1 MHLMKHIIFICFF
14 RWTNIASL
22 QRNPIFTCFFFLL
35 LPSVFNFANANI
47 SWFQLNIQF
56 VKLIHVYIKFV
67 ILFVMKIFHL
77 INLFKFHHLM
87 VYIINTQRVI
97 FYTYISYFALISINR
112 YFSKII
118 ILSKKKEERESTSFS
133 PCKQTN
139 FIEKEIATT
148 SYK

>member
-1 MHLMKHIIFICFF
+1 M
-14 RWTNIASL
+14 
-22 QRNPIFTCFFFLL
+22 FFFLL

-118 ILSKKKEERESTSFS
+118 ILSKKKKRRTRIYLFPS
-133 PCKQTN
+133 CKQTN